1 MAIEFHVTEV
11 GLPLADGRMAMPG
24 SVVKLNKQP
33 PAHWSRFGEV
43 RNVQERKL
51 EVATPEPNKTVE
63 APSPVFAADPEL
75 DELRALYLQETGEE
89 ADGRWKSGRI
99 RKELGLDG

>member
-1 MAIEFHVTEV
+1 MAIEFLVTEV

-51 EVATPEPNKTVE
+51 EVATPASSPEPKE
-63 APSPVFAADPEL
+63 SEQDSEL
-75 DELRALYLQETGEE
+75 EELRALYLQETGEE
-89 ADGRWKSGRI
+89 ADGRWKAGRI
-99 RKELGLDG
+99 RKELGLDA

>member
-1 MAIEFHVTEV
+1 MAIEFHVTSV

-43 RNVQERKL
+43 RNVAEPKKQVL
-51 EVATPEPNKTVE
+51 EVATPAPAKPEP
-63 APSPVFAADPEL
+63 APDGEL
-75 DELRALYLQETGEE
+75 DELRALYLEEKGEE
-89 ADGRWKSGRI
+89 ADGRWKAGRI
-99 RKELGLDG
+99 RKELGLDA